1 MRMNGFLAASAFG
14 REDTAVVLDTVEL
27 PIITHRVEV
36 ILQHL
41 VTHTAGEAVGM
52 IVTSHCLDS
61 LVVDIHLWEGFKIKY
76 IFRSIQVKSIIIG
89 KYV

>member
-1 MRMNGFLAASAFG
+1 MRMNGFLAASTLR

-52 IVTSHCLDS
+52 IEPSHCLDS
-61 LVVDIHLWEGFKIKY
+61 LVVDIHLWEDFKIKW
-76 IFRSIQVKSIIIG
+76 IFR
-89 KYV
+89 